1 MSRLYISLDSYFKF
15 APVVPFVPAIP
26 HTNAQ
31 PDEPAGLCSLPRLLP
46 QVWVPGIVRVK
57 VDEDGDTTVRQYTRY
72 SDAPLHRLGTLLSSR
87 SLGTLL
93 SSRDPLRQGARDR
106 ACWICCAMLMLCRP
120 FSLRARTVLPD
131 APTCLGTSFLC
142 HDDPDAV
149 KCFPMQVKVGPLGS
163 LLTVNAEGPRPGG
176 PGPGPLP
183 GPLPLP
189 GPGPNPAAA
198 VGGAFGGAFGAAVA
212 GPVGG
217 VAGTA
222 IGQAVG
228 GAVGGALATDGP
240 QLGGGGLGGDWG
252 PVVRSNGVHEGTAVD
267 LGDFGELAGL
277 GGSGG
282 AGDRPA
288 VAAATAATAATAAAT
303 ASGLVEAIPPGAGTT
318 SPFLL
323 QQSAQEQQQGNAAVP
338 AGATHGLRSGGGDN
352 ISLDLPG
359 AVPLPGTAAILDT
372 NRQQQLIRHNEQQA
386 GPELPVPAG
395 VPKAEEPKRNVAV
408 SVGPG
413 GSLFRSRSTA
423 TGRTDVDVLGG
434 LAVGVSSSELTGR
447 TVTTVGPA
455 GSIAR
460 VVATDK

>member
-1 MSRLYISLDSYFKF
+1 MI
-15 APVVPFVPAIP
+15 AVPAVQPWCP
-26 HTNAQ
+26 HSSDYCAFLRVETT
-31 PDEPAGLCSLPRLLP
+31 PTPLPIYH
-46 QVWVPGIVRVK
+46 V
-57 VDEDGDTTVRQYTRY
+57 
-72 SDAPLHRLGTLLSSR
+72 
-87 SLGTLL
+87 
-93 SSRDPLRQGARDR
+93 
-106 ACWICCAMLMLCRP
+106 
-120 FSLRARTVLPD
+120 
-131 APTCLGTSFLC
+131 
-142 HDDPDAV
+142 PDAV
-149 KCFPMQVKVGPLGS
+149 ACRPVQVKVGPLGS

-176 PGPGPLP
+176 PGPGPGPGPRP

-189 GPGPNPAAA
+189 GPGPNPEAA
-198 VGGAFGGAFGAAVA
+198 VGGAVGGAFGAAVA

-222 IGQAVG
+222 VGQAVG
-228 GAVGGALATDGP
+228 GAVGGALATDGR
-240 QLGGGGLGGDWG
+240 QLGGGGLGVDRE
-252 PVVRSNGVHEGTAVD
+252 PVARSGGVREGAAVD

-277 GGSGG
+277 GGSAG
-282 AGDRPA
+282 AGSDRPA
-288 VAAATAATAATAAAT
+288 VAGATAATAATAAAT
-303 ASGLVEAIPPGAGTT
+303 TSGLVEAIPPGAGTT

-323 QQSAQEQQQGNAAVP
+323 QQSAQEEQPVA
-338 AGATHGLRSGGGDN
+338 ATHDLDSSGSDSV
-352 ISLDLPG
+352 SLDRPEP
-359 AVPLPGTAAILDT
+359 VPLPGTAITLDT
-372 NRQQQLIRHNEQQA
+372 NRQPQTIRHDQQPA
-386 GPELPVPAG
+386 GPELPIPLD